1 MSLWAWMAIGAVLG
15 IFLSQVAVI
24 AAEFTDRRRKFRQ
37 ARAFA
42 EAASKPLLVVGRPG
56 NNRIRVYTG
65 GDVTIDLD
73 PEVLKDCPHGGCI
86 ADVRSIP
93 FADGYFGAAF
103 VSFVLDYMP
112 SVPDFEKAVAEL
124 HRVADNVFVCH
135 TRLFNIRWRYLPIPD
150 RVNVWISEKD
160 GKLQARPSP
169 WRVAGTARA
178 YEEGRG
184 EK

>member
-1 MSLWAWMAIGAVLG
+1 MSGLVWAAIGAVFV

-24 AAEFTDRRRKFRQ
+24 AAEFSDRYKKFRQ

-42 EAASKPLLVVGRPG
+42 RAAGKPLLVVGRPG
-56 NNRIRVYTG
+56 NNRIKVYTG

-73 PEVLKDCPHGGCI
+73 PGVLKDCPQGGCV

-93 FADGYFGAAF
+93 FHDGHFGAAF

-112 SVPDFEKAVAEL
+112 SVPDFEKAMAEL
-124 HRVADNVFVCH
+124 HRVADRVFVCH
-135 TRLFNIRWRYLPIPD
+135 TKLFNIRWRYLPIPD

-160 GKLQARPSP
+160 GKLRARPSP
-169 WRVAGTARA
+169 WRLRA
-178 YEEGRG
+178 
-184 EK
+184 